1 MKLVIISMI
10 AVFALALA
18 LAIAI
23 NAPDKAEPELGVA
36 IGNTGKVGVKINDNF
51 CVDPTNGQ
59 LVLCI

>member
-1 MKLVIISMI
+1 MKFLVIAMI
-10 AVFALALA
+10 AVFAMALV
-18 LAIAI
+18 IAI
-23 NAPDKAEPELGVA
+23 NAPDEAEPELGLGVA